1 MTYAGFVAVLSGP
14 GPADFGIY
22 LLSLLDDY
30 SRMFR
35 DKIWGTKMAMV
46 VVDPQRKFTLPI
58 PEWGERSSAAIEGIN
73 RYAKIFRERGL
84 PVFFIHYDGPSH
96 VPYGKNDG
104 DEWLE
109 GIETAPTDI
118 VVHKKHMSCF
128 KETVLEKE
136 LKDRGI
142 DCILLAG
149 MLTEFCVI
157 STYFSAIERE
167 INGYMAKGALIQYN
181 PTGNDATEV
190 VCNTADE
197 EVIIRFLDGKQEP
210 WGDVM

>member
-1 MTYAGFVAVLSGP
+1 MMKSRYFLSRNSVGVY
-14 GPADFGIY
+14 I
-22 LLSLLDDY
+22 SNLDYY
-30 SRMFR
+30 SHMFR
-35 DKIWGTKMAMV
+35 DKIWGSKMAMV

-58 PEWGERSSAAIEGIN
+58 PEWEERSSAAIAGIN
-73 RYAKIFRERGL
+73 RFAKIFRERNM

-118 VVHKKHMSCF
+118 IVHKEHMSCF
-128 KETVLEKE
+128 KQTVLEKE

-149 MLTEFCVI
+149 MLTEFCVV

-167 INGYMAKGALIQYN
+167 INGYMAKGALIQYDVK
-181 PTGNDATEV
+181 GNDATEV
-190 VCNTADE
+190 ICNTTDE
-197 EVIIRFLDGKQEP
+197 ETIIRFLDGKQEP